1 MCAWQLGDYGTEGT
15 QSWKGS
21 VSASTWCLI
30 KKKKRG
36 WVGGWGGD
44 MPARE
49 TLPAQII
56 SQRASD
62 VTESP
67 KTS

>member
-1 MCAWQLGDYGTEGT
+1 MCAWQLGDSGTEGT

-36 WVGGWGGD
+36 GGGGD
-44 MPARE
+44 KPARE

-56 SQRASD
+56 SHRASD